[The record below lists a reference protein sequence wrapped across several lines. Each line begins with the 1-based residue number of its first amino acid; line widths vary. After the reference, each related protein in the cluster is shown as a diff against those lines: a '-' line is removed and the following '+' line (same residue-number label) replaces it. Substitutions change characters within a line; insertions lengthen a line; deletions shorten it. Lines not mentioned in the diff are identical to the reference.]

1 MVQEFKYLINK
12 LLEEYKVESLA
23 STRFRSKYEI
33 LSNICTRIVSINTKE
48 DLYKFSLSIKTQK
61 EDNLVLYSIKM
72 GEYKKLGLRKASN
85 KELNKVAIELNEIVN
100 INEVYS
106 KIITIYNKVYKRSTI
121 NEKGSEFNNSEEI
134 ISLLKKYNSLD
145 KDSIEALELN
155 KQIFDIREKR
165 EEEVKEKYGING
177 VKILF
182 EIESLENRIIN
193 APILDKEKEY
203 NAYELVK
210 KTNEILLAINEYH
223 FRDENNTFFEGKTH
237 YEYDNN
243 LSKSQ
248 NEFNFYKKYI
258 SYVIRYNNMIESV
271 FHTKNYNL
279 LNNGN
284 DNNITTNDLLN
295 FLTNYNVNGGY
306 KLFMSKYSNSRIGNE
321 IVSKKIYLENVE
333 IINEAFLSLAANIN
347 AELGTDRV
355 IIKNYQKTEKDLMN
369 EIKSK
374 YSELNNLEVKEEY
387 HVHR

>member
-33 LSNICTRIVSINTKE
+33 LSNICTGILSINTKE
-48 DLYKFSLSIKTQK
+48 ELYKFSLSIRTQK

-100 INEVYS
+100 INEVYA
-106 KIITIYNKVYKRSTI
+106 KIIDIYNKVYKRSTI

-210 KTNEILLAINEYH
+210 KINEILLAINEYH
-223 FRDENNTFFEGKTH
+223 FRDESNTFFEGNTH

-243 LSKSQ
+243 LSKSE

-258 SYVIRYNNMIESV
+258 SYVIRYNNIIESV

-295 FLTNYNVNGGY
+295 YLTNYNVKGGY

>member
-33 LSNICTRIVSINTKE
+33 LSNICTGILSINTKE
-48 DLYKFSLSIKTQK
+48 ELYKFSLSIRTQK

-100 INEVYS
+100 INEVYA
-106 KIITIYNKVYKRSTI
+106 KIIDIYNKVYKRSTI

-210 KTNEILLAINEYH
+210 KINEILLAINEYH
-223 FRDENNTFFEGKTH
+223 FRDESNTFFEGNTH

-243 LSKSQ
+243 LSKSE

-258 SYVIRYNNMIESV
+258 SYVIRYNNIIESV

-295 FLTNYNVNGGY
+295 YLTNYNVKGGY

-333 IINEAFLSLAANIN
+333 IINEAFLGLAANIN